1 MNALHLHSM
10 ELRALIYRPETISSD
25 SDRVQKRLTQNHSRL
40 MQCQS
45 KLPFKSYQVFRS
57 RVPGR
62 NGLFQSADE
71 LELIEQRIYKPPVS
85 AAGNLRKRSK
95 IAEKQPP

>member
-1 MNALHLHSM
+1 
-10 ELRALIYRPETISSD
+10 
-25 SDRVQKRLTQNHSRL
+25 

-45 KLPFKSYQVFRS
+45 KQLYTSTQLCRS
-57 RVPGR
+57 RVSGR

-85 AAGNLRKRSK
+85 AADNLRKRSK
-95 IAEKQPP
+95 IAEKQPPKIVVNDTDCMMRI